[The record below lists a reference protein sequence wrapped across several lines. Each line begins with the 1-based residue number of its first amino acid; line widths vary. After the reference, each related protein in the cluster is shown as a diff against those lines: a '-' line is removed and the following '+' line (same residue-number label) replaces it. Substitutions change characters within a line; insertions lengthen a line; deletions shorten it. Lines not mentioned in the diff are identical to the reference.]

1 MRGVILDALSL
12 GANVALDPITQLLDH
27 WTVFDA
33 TREEA
38 LYDRLVGVDI
48 VLTNKVPLHRACLAD
63 HPSLKF
69 ISVMATGTNNIDIAA
84 AAAQGIQVANAVN
97 YATPSVSQHTFALI
111 LNLATQQPRYFTDTQ
126 EGKWQDSPV
135 FCRLDYPITEL
146 TGKTL
151 GIIGWGALGQAVA
164 RLAEAFGMRV
174 VAAEPQAKTDTNKH
188 QPLVNRLPLEQL
200 LATSDVVTLHC
211 PLTPANQQLI
221 NAETLSQ
228 MKPSAFLINTARG
241 GLVDTQALLNALDA
255 GGIAGAAI
263 DVLTEEPPLTD
274 ELMLAVPR
282 PNLLITPHNAW
293 GAIESRQ
300 RLVHQMAEN
309 IQAYLQGEPIRLV
322 QG

>member
-84 AAAQGIQVANAVN
+84 AAAQGIQVANAVD

-111 LNLATQQPRYFTDTQ
+111 LNLATQQPRYFIDTQ
-126 EGKWQDSPV
+126 EGKWHDSPV

-174 VAAEPQAKTDTNKH
+174 VAAEPQAKTDPNKH
-188 QPLVNRLPLEQL
+188 QPPVNRLPLEQL
-200 LATSDVVTLHC
+200 LATADVVTLHC
-211 PLTPANQQLI
+211 PLTPANQQLM